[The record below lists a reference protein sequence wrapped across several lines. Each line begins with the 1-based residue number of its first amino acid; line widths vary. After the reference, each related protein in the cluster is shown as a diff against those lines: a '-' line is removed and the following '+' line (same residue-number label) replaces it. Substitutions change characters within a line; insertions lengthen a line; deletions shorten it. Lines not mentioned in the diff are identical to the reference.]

1 MANGVL
7 KSELVRSA
15 VEREVKLT
23 VDAGFRLPPLQ
34 GSRLPAKILTSV
46 YYDTPDLRLARSRIT
61 LRHRTQ
67 EGKSVWQL
75 KLPLE
80 SGRREVEMPGNA
92 STPPSQLLD
101 LLFIHLQGDTVRPV
115 ATLRTRR
122 TGVRVG
128 GSKGAEVVLDEVAV
142 LKQSSEVL
150 IFREVEIER
159 LDGDAVLVAKLE
171 KALRKAGAADHD
183 GRPKMFRA
191 LDLPAPRRPEPP
203 RSDDAAGVHLR
214 YILARQLDTILSRD
228 PGVRLGG
235 EIEDVHQMR
244 VATRRMR
251 SVLRAARPLLKP
263 QWEKPLRDKLGWL
276 GRQLGEARDLDVQ
289 IAYFKGQFDRAKS
302 ADQAAF
308 ERFIEYLEDKRHK
321 VQRQLISQLQR
332 PRYVALINRLI
343 PAVCEPALV
352 ASDVTLPA
360 LAEKAFKRLRQT
372 VKKLDHSASDATWH
386 CVRIQ
391 AKRARYAAELS
402 EWCSGRVATRFV
414 DKIKLIQDQLGDIQ
428 DAVIAEAHLRRYTSK
443 KRRRPFASLV
453 NQMIE
458 RQRRRRRQAKQ
469 AFFETWK
476 QVKKC
481 GKEAWG

>member
-1 MANGVL
+1 
-7 KSELVRSA
+7 
-15 VEREVKLT
+15 
-23 VDAGFRLPPLQ
+23 
-34 GSRLPAKILTSV
+34 
-46 YYDTPDLRLARSRIT
+46 
-61 LRHRTQ
+61 
-67 EGKSVWQL
+67 
-75 KLPLE
+75 
-80 SGRREVEMPGNA
+80 
-92 STPPSQLLD
+92 
-101 LLFIHLQGDTVRPV
+101 
-115 ATLRTRR
+115 
-122 TGVRVG
+122 
-128 GSKGAEVVLDEVAV
+128 
-142 LKQSSEVL
+142 
-150 IFREVEIER
+150 
-159 LDGDAVLVAKLE
+159 
-171 KALRKAGAADHD
+171 
-183 GRPKMFRA
+183 
-191 LDLPAPRRPEPP
+191 
-203 RSDDAAGVHLR
+203 LR

-251 SVLRAARPLLKP
+251 SVLRAAGPLLKP
-263 QWEKPLRDKLGWL
+263 QWEKPLRNKLGWL

-289 IAYFKGQFDRAKS
+289 IAYFKGQFDRVKP

-321 VQRQLISQLQR
+321 VQRQLISQLRR
-332 PRYVALINRLI
+332 PRYVALINRLT

-352 ASDVTLPA
+352 SSDVTLPD
-360 LAEKAFKRLRQT
+360 LAEKAFKSLRKA
-372 VKKLDHSASDATWH
+372 VKKLDQSASDTTWH

-443 KRRRPFASLV
+443 KRRRPFASLA

-469 AFFETWK
+469 TFFETWK